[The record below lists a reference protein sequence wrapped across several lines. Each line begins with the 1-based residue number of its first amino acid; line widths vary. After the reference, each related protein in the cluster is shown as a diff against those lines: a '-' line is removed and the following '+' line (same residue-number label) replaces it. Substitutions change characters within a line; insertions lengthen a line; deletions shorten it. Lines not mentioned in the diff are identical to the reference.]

1 MNQDSCILLQI
12 IAVIS
17 KFLLAVFKEGAGNGF
32 LYVAEIYHM

>member
-1 MNQDSCILLQI
+1 MNQGSYILFHI

-32 LYVAEIYHM
+32 FDVTEMYHM